1 MSKYDDVSPDRHMF
15 WLSVRWLAFGVALLA
30 IFYLFILPIFAGG
43 KVVGRQA
50 QKFDAETSAQ
60 VYDRS
65 RQFQQGT
72 NRDIARY
79 CREWQTAEGPARE
92 AVADL
97 IRSTLDTYQGELTP
111 ANQACATRIGGN

>member
-1 MSKYDDVSPDRHMF
+1 MDDEFEPKYFVIGLVVLIATILFVFTM
-15 WLSVRWLAFGVALLA
+15 LGGFGR
-30 IFYLFILPIFAGG
+30 II
-43 KVVGRQA
+43 GREF

-60 VYDRS
+60 VYDSS

-79 CREWQTAEGPARE
+79 CCDWKAAPDASKH

-97 IRSTLDTYQGELTP
+97 ITSTLDTYQGPLTP
-111 ANQACATRIGGN
+111 SNQKCKRELGL